1 MPRQLFLR
9 HSMHAPNLT
18 TTMIKKPDGT
28 SQDKKLCCRQ
38 ETARCAVSVETVRN
52 VTQMFVNLH

>member
-1 MPRQLFLR
+1 
-9 HSMHAPNLT
+9 MHAPNLT
-18 TTMIKKPDGT
+18 TTMIKKTDGT